1 MFYQSIF
8 DFNNSNLTRNSLPYK
23 LDDDNADYNFVIE
36 SYEINQQ
43 TSIIESVT
51 SGNLN
56 SFQIVSAGS
65 NFKVED
71 SLNFDNSN
79 TGGGGAAQ
87 KYQVLKVKKLTML
100 K

>member
-1 MFYQSIF
+1 MIIFITQSTF

-51 SGNLN
+51 SGNIMIFKL
-56 SFQIVSAGS
+56 FLLEE

-71 SLNFDNSN
+71 SLNFDNSD
-79 TGGGGAAQ
+79 TDGGGASARSI
-87 KYQVLKVKKLTML
+87 KC
-100 K
+100 